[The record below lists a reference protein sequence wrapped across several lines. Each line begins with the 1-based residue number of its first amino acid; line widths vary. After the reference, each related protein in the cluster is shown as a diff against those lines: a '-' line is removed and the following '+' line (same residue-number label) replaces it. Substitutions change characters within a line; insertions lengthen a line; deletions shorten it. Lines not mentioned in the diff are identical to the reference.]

1 VKKEIKIVQIRGK
14 KLNLL
19 LVLKGQFEF
28 IPTKVENIFNKKE
41 QI

>member
-1 VKKEIKIVQIRGK
+1 MKKEIKIVQIRGK

-28 IPTKVENIFNKKE
+28 ATRVEKLFNKKE
-41 QI
+41 LI